1 MTGMPSRTDD
11 TDYFSNHARA
21 RRFPWSLYHAP
32 LERNLGTFLRA
43 VASEHPTGHVLVVGC
58 GLLHEIDTAPKNL
71 TFSVADIDARAVE
84 AVMARHDPR
93 IVAGHVV
100 PPEVPLDQG
109 LAAARAIPQ
118 EQAYDRSFHHGLGG
132 GKLGGGKRGTYAAI
146 YAKEVVEHVL
156 AWPMWLVGLRRSL
169 LPGGRLWLST
179 PNYGEPWLPA
189 VESAALEL
197 IARRDGF
204 SRRDIHPTRFSAAA
218 LQRGLV
224 AAGFDDVKTQVVM
237 PRFAIAAWAKA
248 PEV

>member
-1 MTGMPSRTDD
+1 MTGMPGRHDAS
-11 TDYFSNHARA
+11 DYFSNHARA

-32 LERNLGTFLRA
+32 LERNLGAFLRT
-43 VASEHPTGHVLVVGC
+43 VANEHPTGHVLVVGC
-58 GLLHEIDTAPKNL
+58 GLLHEIDSAPGKL
-71 TFSVADIDARAVE
+71 TFSVADIDERAVE

-109 LAAARAIPQ
+109 LAASRNRP
-118 EQAYDRSFHHGLGG
+118 
-132 GKLGGGKRGTYAAI
+132 GGGKRGKYAAI

-189 VESAALEL
+189 VESTALEL

-224 AAGFDDVKTQVVM
+224 GAGFDDVKTQVVL

-248 PEV
+248 PAA

>member
-1 MTGMPSRTDD
+1 MTGTRTDA

-32 LERNLGTFLRA
+32 LERNLSTFLRT
-43 VASEHPTGHVLVVGC
+43 VADEHPTGHVLVVGC

-71 TFSVADIDARAVE
+71 TFSVADIDERAVE

-100 PPEVPLDQG
+100 PAEVPLDQG
-109 LAAARAIPQ
+109 LAAARNRP
-118 EQAYDRSFHHGLGG
+118 
-132 GKLGGGKRGTYAAI
+132 GGGKRGKYAAI
-146 YAKEVVEHVL
+146 YAKEVVEHVV

-189 VESAALEL
+189 VESTALEL

-218 LQRGLV
+218 LARGLH
-224 AAGFDDVKTQVVM
+224 AAGFEDVKTQVVL
-237 PRFAIAAWAKA
+237 PRFAIAGWAKA
-248 PEV
+248 PNA